1 MKVFGLDATFAKNVA
16 AVAIVAAVT
25 LFTYAVI
32 ANPEGVIRRY
42 WARYVAFLGRKLRTM
57 FIFTPPQIIAWV
69 QVAALIGVFAGWLLV
84 DLPFAWAFAF
94 IVCAAPAWQIERMRK
109 QRVEKI
115 EDQIDGFV
123 LALAN
128 ALKSTPSI
136 GDAFR
141 SVAVLTPDPLKK
153 EIELANK
160 EMRVGSTLDQAILL
174 MASRVGSRQLDSA
187 LSAILVGRQVGGNLP
202 KILETTANSLREMKR
217 LEGVVRTKTAEGKMQ
232 LWVLAIFPF
241 LLVLAINAVSPGYFD
256 PLTSGLVG
264 YILVIIASLFWIAS
278 LVVARKILAV
288 DI

>member
-1 MKVFGLDATFAKNVA
+1 MKIFGLDAQLAKNVA
-16 AVAIVAAVT
+16 FVGIVAAITLMTYAIVAD
-25 LFTYAVI
+25 
-32 ANPEGVIRRY
+32 PEGAVRRY
-42 WARYVAFLGRKLRTM
+42 WARYVAYLGRKLRTM
-57 FIFTPPQIIAWV
+57 FIFTPPQTIAWM
-69 QVAALIGVFAGWLLV
+69 QLAALFGVFAAWLLV

-109 QRVEKI
+109 ERVEKI

-141 SVAVLTPDPLKK
+141 SVVALTPDPLKK

-232 LWVLAIFPF
+232 LWVLAVFPF
-241 LLVLAINAVSPGYFD
+241 LLVFAINGVSPGYFE

-264 YILVIIASLFWIAS
+264 YILTIVASLFWVGS